1 VVVTAVPPWAAVTL
15 ARSLDTA
22 ACLHRTTP
30 ATRSVVTTF
39 CVCKPVV
46 PNARP
51 ALALALS
58 SAPARCL
65 AAREVVAVARVLV
78 PPEMV
83 KALDLHRDQ
92 ALPHNKRRR
101 RQHTSTL
108 SGKQCSS
115 NCTFL
120 FKTNTICSALA
131 ALENQEN
138 EGAEGAEG
146 ADDVASPPS
155 NAGSPPVSKATP
167 SIDEAASTDA

>member
-1 VVVTAVPPWAAVTL
+1 
-15 ARSLDTA
+15 
-22 ACLHRTTP
+22 
-30 ATRSVVTTF
+30 
-39 CVCKPVV
+39 
-46 PNARP
+46 
-51 ALALALS
+51 
-58 SAPARCL
+58 
-65 AAREVVAVARVLV
+65 
-78 PPEMV
+78 MV